1 MLYQAKESEQM
12 YARNEFQQKIDDLE
26 FSILS
31 CILLKPELMEK
42 VILEDKHFKRT
53 QRMWQFMKSFYAKF
67 HTFDINLAYSVC
79 KSKYQIVEW
88 MTLLLEIEPI
98 PSMFEVYQKQL
109 LELYNEN
116 EKDKYIIDKI
126 FPLANDL
133 LIRKISTNEFKEK
146 VEEIYKN
153 AERL

>member
-153 AERL
+153 NKRI